1 MSRLERLETIFFDLD
16 GCIWFGDSLAG
27 NAAELVACLR
37 DAGRKVAFLS
47 NVTSTTAELVAV
59 KLTRM
64 GIPTLESQVMTPFS
78 ILGRHPLLAGN
89 PMVFLIGNQV
99 IRDALRAAGLR
110 LTQDPGVA
118 EVVVVSRDTELTYHQ
133 LAAACEA
140 LYRGASLL
148 ALNLDARVPVEGGI
162 YMPGNGAVV
171 AALTTATGVQAEAIG
186 KPSRFFFE
194 CALERFA
201 ATRETTAM
209 VGDNLDSD
217 IKGGLDS
224 GLLTVQVGLDGFTQL
239 AVPPVPDHRVADL
252 FELQELLTGQGQPR

>member
-1 MSRLERLETIFFDLD
+1 MSRLEKLETFFFDLD

-37 DAGRKVAFLS
+37 DAGHKVAFLS
-47 NVTSTTAELVAV
+47 NVTSTTATLVAG

-78 ILGRHPLLAGN
+78 ILQRHPLLAGN
-89 PMVFLIGNQV
+89 PLVYLLGNQV
-99 IRDALRAAGLR
+99 IRDALRDAGLR

-140 LYRGASLL
+140 LYCGAALL
-148 ALNLDARVPVEGGI
+148 ALNLDARVPVEGGV

-171 AALTTATGVQAEAIG
+171 AALTAATGVQAEAIG

-194 CALERFA
+194 CALERFG
-201 ATRETTAM
+201 ATRDSTVM

-217 IKGGLDS
+217 IQGGLNA
-224 GLLTVQVGLDGFTQL
+224 GLLTIQVGLDGFSQL
-239 AVPPVPDHRVADL
+239 PVPPVPDYKVADL
-252 FELQELLTGQGQPR
+252 FELQALLSNPA